1 MREERSEAELHHR
14 PSQHGA
20 AVPTPVPCPCTP
32 LRLPHPALITQHQ
45 VCYGGILFSFL
56 SGPAV
61 TPGALLISWAAARAA
76 PPSGSCVAEGH
87 RHGLLILI
95 TARTNL
101 SFIRDTSLP
110 APRVSA
116 HGSPSH
122 TSQLG
127 TGSFFKSA
135 PKIAFFQGDFPSRAT
150 PGGTGHPGRAGHSL
164 ARRVHLG
171 RVEEVDAAL
180 VGDGHQLL
188 GHLRAGTRGWARAL
202 LAAPPAPVLGV
213 SPLTGAGSGTGAT
226 APSCTG
232 FVPRILPSDPSWEE
246 LISSQREV
254 LRLLTGKQPT
264 I

>member
-1 MREERSEAELHHR
+1 MREERSEAELHHH
-14 PSQHGA
+14 PGQHGG
-20 AVPTPVPCPCTP
+20 AVPTPVKLLSPV
-32 LRLPHPALITQHQ
+32 PAPRSASHTQHQ

-87 RHGLLILI
+87 RHGPLILI

-110 APRVSA
+110 APRASA

-127 TGSFFKSA
+127 TGSFVKSA

-150 PGGTGHPGRAGHSL
+150 AGGTGHPGRAGHSL

-202 LAAPPAPVLGV
+202 LAAPAAPVLGV
-213 SPLTGAGSGTGAT
+213 SPLIGAGSGTGA
-226 APSCTG
+226 AVPSCTG
-232 FVPRILPSDPSWEE
+232 FIPRILPSDPSWEE